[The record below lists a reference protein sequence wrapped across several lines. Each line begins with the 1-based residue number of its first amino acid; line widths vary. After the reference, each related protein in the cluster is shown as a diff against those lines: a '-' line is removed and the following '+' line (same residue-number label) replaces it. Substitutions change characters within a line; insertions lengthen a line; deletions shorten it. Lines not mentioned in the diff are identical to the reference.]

1 MIHGFGVSSHGSLG
15 IMTLDL
21 RVEVQNVY
29 VGLFRRYY
37 SISQGLGP
45 SFAQPL
51 LTGVET
57 AAPDRN
63 DILIIVA

>member
-1 MIHGFGVSSHGSLG
+1 MIHGFGVSSDGSLY

-21 RVEVQNVY
+21 CVEEQNIY
-29 VGLFRRYY
+29 VGLLSSHY

-51 LTGVET
+51 LTGVKT